1 MMLVLKEAGSVI
13 RGAIK
18 TFEFKPTD
26 TSLYQR
32 RIDEVAVAASIN
44 NGVTTARAVGVEK

>member
-1 MMLVLKEAGSVI
+1 MILVLKAAASVI
-13 RGAIK
+13 RGTIK
-18 TFEFKPTD
+18 VFGFKPTD

-32 RIDEVAVAASIN
+32 RIDGAAVAASIN